1 MTTLINSKEIIAQ
14 AIHNSRKFE
23 DNDVTSELAQ
33 AGLAY
38 LKDYDGNFEYLVQ
51 LKTINPDNLSTGQI
65 RGILNSGRA
74 EILRANNL
82 KDAPVIPNGRYAIDI
97 EGKLRFF
104 RVNSPESGKWSGFT
118 FVNEIIG
125 GGFAEDR
132 GFSIKGGFKATVIS
146 IIGDDPKSAMA
157 RYGLN
162 MGRCGVCNRDLTDEE
177 SRLLGIGPVCRN
189 KF

>member
-1 MTTLINSKEIIAQ
+1 MTTIIDFKAIIGQ
-14 AIHNSRKFE
+14 AIHNSRKF
-23 DNDVTSELAQ
+23 DDSDVTPELAQ

-38 LKDYDGNFEYLVQ
+38 LKDYEGNFAYLIQ
-51 LKTINPDNLSTGQI
+51 LKTVDPERLSTGQI
-65 RGILNSGRA
+65 RGILNCGRA
-74 EILRANNL
+74 EILRANDV

-104 RVNSPESGKWSGFT
+104 RVNSPESGKWAGFT

-132 GFSIKGGFKATVIS
+132 GFAIKYGFKNTVLS

>member
-1 MTTLINSKEIIAQ
+1 MTTIIDSKAIIGQ
-14 AIHNSRKFE
+14 AIHNSRKF
-23 DNDVTSELAQ
+23 DDGDVTPELTQ

-38 LKDYDGNFEYLVQ
+38 LKDYSGNFAYLIQ
-51 LKTINPDNLSTGQI
+51 LKTVAPERLSTGQI
-65 RGILNSGRA
+65 RGILNCGRA
-74 EILRANNL
+74 EILRANDV

-97 EGKLRFF
+97 DGKLRFF
-104 RVNSPESGKWSGFT
+104 RVNSPESGKWAGFT

-132 GFSIKGGFKATVIS
+132 GFAIKYGFKATVLS

-162 MGRCGVCNRDLTDEE
+162 MGKCGVCNRDLTDEE
-177 SRLLGIGPVCRN
+177 SRMIGIGPVCRN